1 MTPITFASGTKR
13 AEDRDRLL
21 LVNQM
26 VRGPFQ
32 CAVGEVCIPVL
43 GDIPD
48 A

>member
-1 MTPITFASGTKR
+1 MTPIAFASGTKR

-21 LVNQM
+21 VVSQM
-26 VRGPFQ
+26 VRGRFQ
-32 CAVGEVCIPVL
+32 SAVGEVCIPVL